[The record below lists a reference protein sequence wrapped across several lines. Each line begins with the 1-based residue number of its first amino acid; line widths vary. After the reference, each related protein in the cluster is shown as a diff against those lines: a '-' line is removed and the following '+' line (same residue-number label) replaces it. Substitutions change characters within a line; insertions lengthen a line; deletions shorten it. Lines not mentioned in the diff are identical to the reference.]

1 MLVNYLPAHCIY
13 WNAIVDNGDMMK
25 RTALIGML
33 VLSLSWAAFGQAP
46 VGIVKKDLPQAEV
59 DRIIKKFTMNESLFR
74 RALNIY
80 AFKRFATIQ
89 TIGMGGQISGTYKR
103 DSYLTFNEAGD
114 RFEKILFFPMSSLKE
129 ITVSKEDIDNLGGI
143 DPFAI
148 EPKLVDQYKFDYLG
162 KERIDELD
170 LYVFDVG
177 PKVMPDAKKGV
188 AKFFQGRV
196 WVDDEGLMIVK
207 TQGKAVPEG
216 KQRFPVI
223 ETIREN
229 VDDRFYFPTYS
240 SSDDSLVFPNGQVVK
255 MKVRVRYS
263 DYTLGKTDVIILD
276 DDDPR
281 AQPQPTPQPSPTKP

>member
-1 MLVNYLPAHCIY
+1 
-13 WNAIVDNGDMMK
+13 MMK
-25 RTALIGML
+25 RAVIISVL
-33 VLSLSWAAFGQAP
+33 VLCLSWATFGQAP
-46 VGIVKKDLPQAEV
+46 VGIVKKDLPQAEI
-59 DRIIKKFTMNESLFR
+59 DKIIKKFTTNEGLFR
-74 RALNIY
+74 RALNVY

-89 TIGMGGQISGTYKR
+89 TVGMGGQISGQYRR
-103 DSYLTFNEAGD
+103 DSFLTFNEAGE
-114 RFEKILFFPMSSLKE
+114 RIEKINFAPISTLKD
-129 ITVSKEDIDNLGGI
+129 ITVSAEDIDNLGGI

-188 AKFFQGRV
+188 ARFFQGRV

-216 KQRFPVI
+216 KQRFPII

-229 VDDRFYFPTYS
+229 IDDRYYFPTYS
-240 SSDDSLVFPNGQVVK
+240 SSDDTLVFSNGNVVK
-255 MKVRVRYS
+255 MKIRVRYNG
-263 DYTLGKTDVIILD
+263 YTRGMTDVVILD

-281 AQPQPTPQPSPTKP
+281 AQPQPTPEQKKP

>member
-1 MLVNYLPAHCIY
+1 MLVNFFHANCIY
-13 WNAIVDNGDMMK
+13 WVAIVDNGEMMK
-25 RTALIGML
+25 RTAVIGLL
-33 VLSLSWAAFGQAP
+33 VLCMSWAAIGQTQ
-46 VGIVKKDLPQAEV
+46 VGIVKKDLPQAEI
-59 DRIIKKFTMNESLFR
+59 DRIIKKFTTNEGLFR

-89 TIGMGGQISGTYKR
+89 TIGMGGQITGTYKR
-103 DSYLTFNEAGD
+103 DSYLTFSEAGD

-129 ITVSKEDIDNLGGI
+129 ISVSKEDIDNLGGI

-216 KQRFPVI
+216 KQRFPII

-240 SSDDSLVFPNGQVVK
+240 SSDDTLVFPNGQVVK

-263 DYTLGKTDVIILD
+263 DYTVGKTDVIILD

-281 AQPQPTPQPSPTKP
+281 AQPQPTPTKP

>member
-1 MLVNYLPAHCIY
+1 MT
-13 WNAIVDNGDMMK
+13 K
-25 RTALIGML
+25 RATVVSVL
-33 VLSLSWAAFGQAP
+33 VLGLAWAAFGQVAP
-46 VGIVKKDLPQAEV
+46 GIVKKDLPQAEI
-59 DRIIKKFTMNESLFR
+59 DRIIKKFTTNEGLFR
-74 RALNIY
+74 RALNVY

-89 TIGMGGQISGTYKR
+89 TIGLGGQITGTYKR
-103 DSYLTFNEAGD
+103 DSYLTFSEAGD

-177 PKVMPDAKKGV
+177 PKVAPDPKKGV
-188 AKFFQGRV
+188 ARFFQGRV

-207 TQGKAVPEG
+207 TRGKAVPEG

-223 ETIREN
+223 ETFREN

-240 SSDDSLVFPNGQVVK
+240 SSDDTLVFPSGQVVK

-263 DYTLGKTDVIILD
+263 DYTVGKTDVIILD

-281 AQPQPTPQPSPTKP
+281 AQPQPTPSPATKP

>member
-1 MLVNYLPAHCIY
+1 MI
-13 WNAIVDNGDMMK
+13 K
-25 RTALIGML
+25 RTLLSGLL
-33 VLSLSWAAFGQAP
+33 VLGLVWAAFGQIAS
-46 VGIVKKDLPQAEV
+46 GIVKKDLPQAEI
-59 DRIIKKFTMNESLFR
+59 DKIIKKFTNNEGLFR
-74 RALNIY
+74 RALNVY
-80 AFKRFATIQ
+80 AFKRNATIQ
-89 TIGMGGQISGTYKR
+89 TVGMGGQITGTYQR
-103 DSYLTFNEAGD
+103 NSYLTFNEAGE
-114 RFEKILFFPMSSLKE
+114 RFEKILFFPTSTLTE

-148 EPKLVDQYKFDYLG
+148 EPKMVDQYKFDYLG
-162 KERIDELD
+162 KEHIDELD

-188 AKFFQGRV
+188 AQFFQGRV

-240 SSDDSLVFPNGQVVK
+240 SSDDTLVFPKGQVVK
-255 MKVRVRYS
+255 MKVRVKYS
-263 DYTLGKTDVIILD
+263 NYSVGKTDVIILD

-281 AQPQPTPQPSPTKP
+281 AKPQPSPTPVKP

>member
-1 MLVNYLPAHCIY
+1 
-13 WNAIVDNGDMMK
+13 
-25 RTALIGML
+25 
-33 VLSLSWAAFGQAP
+33 
-46 VGIVKKDLPQAEV
+46 
-59 DRIIKKFTMNESLFR
+59 
-74 RALNIY
+74 
-80 AFKRFATIQ
+80 
-89 TIGMGGQISGTYKR
+89 
-103 DSYLTFNEAGD
+103 
-114 RFEKILFFPMSSLKE
+114 LKE
-129 ITVSKEDIDNLGGI
+129 ISVSKEDIDNLGGI

-148 EPKLVDQYKFDYLG
+148 EPRLVDQYKFDYLG

-216 KQRFPVI
+216 KQRFPII

-240 SSDDSLVFPNGQVVK
+240 SSDDTLVFPNGQVVK

-263 DYTLGKTDVIILD
+263 DYTIGKTDVIILD

-281 AQPQPTPQPSPTKP
+281 AKPQPTPSPKP

>member
-1 MLVNYLPAHCIY
+1 MLVNYLPARCIY
-13 WNAIVDNGDMMK
+13 WKTIVNNGEMMK

-33 VLSLSWAAFGQAP
+33 VLSLSWAAFAQAS

>member
-1 MLVNYLPAHCIY
+1 
-13 WNAIVDNGDMMK
+13 MMK
-25 RTALIGML
+25 RTVLIGLL
-33 VLSLSWAAFGQAP
+33 VLGISWAAIGQAP
-46 VGIVKKDLPQAEV
+46 AGIVKKDLPQAEI
-59 DRIIKKFTMNESLFR
+59 DKIIKKFTTNEGLFR

-89 TIGMGGQISGTYKR
+89 TIGMGGQITGTYKR

-114 RFEKILFFPMSSLKE
+114 RFEKILFFPMATLKE

-148 EPKLVDQYKFDYLG
+148 DPKMVDQYKFDYLG
-162 KERIDELD
+162 KEHIDELD

-188 AKFFQGRV
+188 AMFFQGRI

-240 SSDDSLVFPNGQVVK
+240 SSDDTLVFPNGQVVK

-263 DYTLGKTDVIILD
+263 DYTVGKTDVIILD

-281 AQPQPTPQPSPTKP
+281 AQPQPTPSPTKP

>member
-1 MLVNYLPAHCIY
+1 
-13 WNAIVDNGDMMK
+13 MMK
-25 RTALIGML
+25 RTAVIGLL
-33 VLSLSWAAFGQAP
+33 VLCMSWAAFGQVP
-46 VGIVKKDLPQAEV
+46 VGIVKKDLPQAEI
-59 DRIIKKFTMNESLFR
+59 DRIIKKFTTNEGLFR

-89 TIGMGGQISGTYKR
+89 TIGMGGQITGTYKR
-103 DSYLTFNEAGD
+103 DSYLTFSEAGD

-129 ITVSKEDIDNLGGI
+129 ISVSKEDIDNLGGI

-148 EPKLVDQYKFDYLG
+148 EPRLVDQYKFDYLG

-216 KQRFPVI
+216 KQRFPII

-240 SSDDSLVFPNGQVVK
+240 SSDDTLVFPNGQVVK

-263 DYTLGKTDVIILD
+263 DYTIGKTDVIILD

-281 AQPQPTPQPSPTKP
+281 AKPQPTPSPKP

>member
-1 MLVNYLPAHCIY
+1 
-13 WNAIVDNGDMMK
+13 MMK
-25 RTALIGML
+25 RTVLIGLL
-33 VLSLSWAAFGQAP
+33 VLGISWAAIGQAP
-46 VGIVKKDLPQAEV
+46 AGIVKKDLPQAEI
-59 DRIIKKFTMNESLFR
+59 DKIIKKFTMNEGLFR
-74 RALNIY
+74 RALNVY

-89 TIGMGGQISGTYKR
+89 TIGMGGQITGTYRR
-103 DSYLTFNEAGD
+103 DSFLTFNEAGE
-114 RFEKILFFPMSSLKE
+114 RIEKINFAPISTLKDLD
-129 ITVSKEDIDNLGGI
+129 ITLEDIENLGGI

-148 EPKLVDQYKFDYLG
+148 DPKMVDQYKFDYLG
-162 KERIDELD
+162 KEHIDELD

-188 AKFFQGRV
+188 ARFFQGRI

-216 KQRFPVI
+216 KQRFPLI

-240 SSDDSLVFPNGQVVK
+240 SADDTLVFPKGQVIK
-255 MKVRVRYS
+255 MKVRVRYTG
-263 DYTLGKTDVIILD
+263 YTVGKTDVIILD

-281 AQPQPTPQPSPTKP
+281 AQPQPTPSPTKP

>member
-1 MLVNYLPAHCIY
+1 
-13 WNAIVDNGDMMK
+13 MMK
-25 RTALIGML
+25 RTFLTGLL
-33 VLSLSWAAFGQAP
+33 VLGLSWAAFGQAA

-59 DRIIKKFTMNESLFR
+59 DRIVKKFTTNEGLFR

-89 TIGMGGQISGTYKR
+89 TIGMGGQITGTYKR
-103 DSYLTFNEAGD
+103 DSYLTFTESGE
-114 RFEKILFFPMSSLKE
+114 RKERILFAPVSTLKDLE
-129 ITVSKEDIDNLGGI
+129 VTVEDIDNLGGI
-143 DPFAI
+143 NPFAI
-148 EPKLVDQYKFDYLG
+148 EPALVDQYKFDYLG

-177 PKVMPDAKKGV
+177 PKVMPDPKKGV
-188 AKFFQGRV
+188 ARFFQGRI

-216 KQRFPVI
+216 KQRFPVV
-223 ETIREN
+223 ETFREN

-240 SSDDSLVFPNGQVVK
+240 SSDDTLVFPSGQVVK
-255 MKVRVRYS
+255 MRVRVRYS
-263 DYTLGKTDVIILD
+263 DYTVGRTDVIILD

-281 AQPQPTPQPSPTKP
+281 AQPQPTPSPTKKP

>member
-1 MLVNYLPAHCIY
+1 MKKTFLTGLLVF
-13 WNAIVDNGDMMK
+13 G
-25 RTALIGML
+25 
-33 VLSLSWAAFGQAP
+33 LSLAAFGQVAP
-46 VGIVKKDLPQAEV
+46 GIVKKDLPQAEI
-59 DRIIKKFTMNESLFR
+59 DRIIKKFTTNEGLFR
-74 RALNIY
+74 RALNVY

-103 DSYLTFNEAGD
+103 DSFMTFNEAGE
-114 RFEKILFFPMSSLKE
+114 RIEKINFAPISTLKD
-129 ITVSKEDIDNLGGI
+129 ITVSAEDIDNLGGI

-148 EPKLVDQYKFDYLG
+148 DPKIVDQYRFDYLG

-188 AKFFQGRV
+188 AKYFQGRI

-240 SSDDSLVFPNGQVVK
+240 SSDDTLVFPSGQVVK
-255 MKVRVRYS
+255 MKVRVRYTG
-263 DYTLGKTDVIILD
+263 YTVGMTDVIILD

-281 AQPQPTPQPSPTKP
+281 AQPQPTPSPTKKP

>member
-1 MLVNYLPAHCIY
+1 
-13 WNAIVDNGDMMK
+13 MMK
-25 RTALIGML
+25 RTAIVGVF
-33 VLSLSWAAFGQAP
+33 VLSLSWAVFGQVAP
-46 VGIVKKDLPQAEV
+46 GIVKKDLPQTEI
-59 DRIIKKFTMNESLFR
+59 DRIIKKFTTNEGLFR
-74 RALNIY
+74 RALNVY

-103 DSYLTFNEAGD
+103 DSFMTFNEAGE
-114 RFEKILFFPMSSLKE
+114 RIEKINFAPISTLKD
-129 ITVSKEDIDNLGGI
+129 ITVSAEDIDNLGGI

-148 EPKLVDQYKFDYLG
+148 DPKIVDQYRFDYLG

-188 AKFFQGRV
+188 AKYFQGRI

-207 TQGKAVPEG
+207 TQGRAVPEG

-240 SSDDSLVFPNGQVVK
+240 SSDDTLVFPSGQVVK
-255 MKVRVRYS
+255 MKVRVRYTG
-263 DYTLGKTDVIILD
+263 YTVGMTDVIILD

-281 AQPQPTPQPSPTKP
+281 AQPQPTPTPTKKP